1 MLSKRKLKNSVKN
14 LSVTLYVKMIHYWIS
29 WSTRIL
35 KRPSKPNLPK
45 VLESLQAPVTNGLL
59 GVLSS
64 LVIQVPQY
72 RLIAFAKPYQL
83 ILASTQCFPNSK
95 TISILWICVGC
106 VWVQISSQGITLGE
120 GRRQNYKDFSVE
132 NV

>member
-14 LSVTLYVKMIHYWIS
+14 LYVTLYVEMTHYWIS
-29 WSTRIL
+29 WSTRTL
-35 KRPSKPNLPK
+35 KRPSKPNIPK
-45 VLESLQAPVTNGLL
+45 VPEPFQAPITSGLL

-72 RLIAFAKPYQL
+72 HPIASAKPHQL
-83 ILASTQCFPNSK
+83 ILANTQCFPSSK
-95 TISILWICVGC
+95 TLSILWICVGC
-106 VWVQISSQGITLGE
+106 VWVQISSQGITMGE
-120 GRRQNYKDFSVE
+120 GRRRNYKDFSLE